1 MRGDMS
7 SKISANLERIV
18 TPGDFSTTAAAS
30 VSYLAIVLIFAFDIG
45 TDATIQLHLLYV
57 FPLTMIAL
65 HCKQVNLVVWA
76 VILALCL
83 QGITLVSYGDIPLFS
98 KLLLALL
105 VLPTNILVAYVS
117 RIART
122 NYMETRR
129 IATIDPLTE
138 LNNRRSIESYTNTE
152 IERQRRYGGVFSV
165 AVLDLDGF
173 KALNDSRGHHIGDEA
188 LKVVA
193 DVLRKQTR
201 HSDMVGRL
209 GGDEFVI
216 LLPNTGAEDCLS
228 LCQQLA
234 LKIANR
240 MSEDSF
246 AITASIG
253 CTTIDQPP
261 PSALDV
267 LIKADKAMYA
277 AKAKGKGSV
286 VHL

>member
-1 MRGDMS
+1 MS

-98 KLLLALL
+98 KLVLALL

-122 NYMETRR
+122 NYLETRR

-138 LNNRRSIESYTNTE
+138 LDNRRSIESYTNME

-173 KALNDSRGHHIGDEA
+173 KALNDSRGHHTGDEA

-216 LLPNTGAEDCLS
+216 LLPNTEAEDCLS

>member
-1 MRGDMS
+1 ML
-7 SKISANLERIV
+7 SKLSANLKRIV
-18 TPGDFSTTAAAS
+18 TPGDFSTSTAAS

-65 HCKQVNLVVWA
+65 HCKQVNLVVLA
-76 VILALCL
+76 VILALVL

-98 KLLLALL
+98 KLVIALL

-129 IATIDPLTE
+129 NATIDPLTE

-261 PSALDV
+261 PSVLDALM
-267 LIKADKAMYA
+267 KADKAMYA
-277 AKAKGKGSV
+277 AKAMGKGGV
-286 VHL
+286 VRL